1 VKRQFELRSPADRF
15 DPPTHYLPRHAFG
28 GHLVPGEGATG
39 LRMDGRGV
47 LRRRR
52 RGGRRRTARGL
63 LVGSALSYGGGVAR
77 STRDGALA

>member
-52 RGGRRRTARGL
+52 RGGRRRTARSAGGQRAEL
-63 LVGSALSYGGGVAR
+63 RRRSCPFDSRWRVGV
-77 STRDGALA
+77 